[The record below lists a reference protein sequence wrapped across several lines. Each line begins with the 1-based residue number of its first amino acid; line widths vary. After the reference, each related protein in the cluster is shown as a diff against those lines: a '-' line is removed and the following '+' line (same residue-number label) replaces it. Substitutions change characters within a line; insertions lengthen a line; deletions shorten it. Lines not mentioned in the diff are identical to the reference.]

1 MKKLAALTLS
11 LFFTVG
17 TVLADSPKDSP
28 KDTPK
33 EADAQPSKSS
43 APAKSAP
50 AKSNAE
56 ISAEMEQLRQA
67 LEAQQQ
73 ELQLLKEEL
82 AKRDRQI
89 EEAREA
95 AAAANSHA
103 AEANAK
109 ASEAAATSAEVKT
122 TTSQLNASVAT
133 LAASSSAAAS
143 SSSAAASAAGSGTP
157 GANPVAATPG
167 QGDQEKGPLTIRY
180 KGVSITPGGFLAAET
195 VDRQHGMGDDIN
207 TQFNAI
213 PFGGSSLGKL
223 TELNMTARQS
233 RLSLLVTGDVG
244 TTKLTGYYENDWL
257 GTGVTSNNR
266 QSNSYVFRMRQA
278 FGRADFASGWAISGG
293 QMWSLATE
301 NQTATVNRTEWVPL
315 TIDPQYQVGFT
326 WLRQYG
332 FRVSK
337 TFDNK
342 VTFAVSAENPEATVG
357 GRGFS
362 TYTNTPATGTVTTYQ
377 NSFVYAPGAGGGLLN
392 FSDTTGYS
400 FNKTPDFI
408 AKLALDPG
416 WGHYELF
423 GIVST
428 FQNRVFP
435 CAVIGTTAG
444 NFPTPTGSKLITLSC
459 AQSTSLTPSSVGA
472 YNSST
477 TGGAIG
483 ASARVPLASKK
494 VDLGLKV
501 FYGDGTGRYGSSQLA
516 DVTLRPDGTMALIHG
531 AHWLTRLE
539 WHVTPKFDLYGYVG
553 GEYAARTAYLG
564 YQTIKVTNT
573 PAIPGCGG
581 TGEQPCSGGGTQPGY
596 PALTTTSISLNG
608 FGGYGSPY
616 SNNSGC
622 STETL
627 PGGTSAP
634 GTGGSCAGD
643 TRYIAEG
650 TLGFWHK
657 VYQGEKGRMQ
667 WGMQYSYI
675 YRNTWS
681 GSDGPT
687 GTTSI
692 SPHAVNNMV
701 FTSFR
706 YYLP

>member
-33 EADAQPSKSS
+33 EADAQPSNS
-43 APAKSAP
+43 AAAKPAP

-73 ELQLLKEEL
+73 QLQLLKEEL
-82 AKRDRQI
+82 AKRDKQI

-95 AAAANSHA
+95 AAAANSRA
-103 AEANAK
+103 AEANVK
-109 ASEAAATSAEVKT
+109 ANEAAATSAEVKS
-122 TTSQLNASVAT
+122 TTSELNASVAN
-133 LAASSSAAAS
+133 LAASSSAASSAGTAAAS
-143 SSSAAASAAGSGTP
+143 SSSASSTSSGAAPMNTSA
-157 GANPVAATPG
+157 
-167 QGDQEKGPLTIRY
+167 QGDEEKGPLTIRF
-180 KGVSITPGGFLAAET
+180 KGISITPGGFLAAET
-195 VDRQHGMGDDIN
+195 VSRQHGMADDIN
-207 TQFNAI
+207 TQFNSI
-213 PFGGSSLGKL
+213 PFSGNSAGKL
-223 TELNMTARQS
+223 QDLSMTARQS

-244 TTKLTGYYENDWL
+244 TTKLSGYYETDWL
-257 GTGVTSNNR
+257 GTGVTSNDR
-266 QSNSYVFRMRQA
+266 QSNSYVNRMRQLFA
-278 FGRADFASGWAISGG
+278 RADFASGWAITGG

-301 NQTATVNRTEWVPL
+301 NMQGTVNRTEWIPS

-326 WLRQYG
+326 WLRDYG

-337 TFDNK
+337 SFENK
-342 VTFAVSAENPEATVG
+342 VTLALSAEAPQVTVG

-362 TYTNTPATGTVTTYQ
+362 TYTNTSATGTVTTYQ
-377 NSFVYAPGAGGGLLN
+377 NSFVFAPGAGGGLLN
-392 FSDTTGYS
+392 FSDTTGYA

-428 FQNRVFP
+428 FENRVFP
-435 CAVIGTTAG
+435 CAVVGTTAK
-444 NFPTPTGSKLITLSC
+444 NFPTPTTPTELAC
-459 AQSTSLTPSSVGA
+459 AASTSLSPSTDGA
-472 YNSST
+472 YNYSA

-483 ASARVPLASKK
+483 ASARVPLVAKK
-494 VDLGLKV
+494 FDVGLKV
-501 FYGDGTGRYGSSQLA
+501 FYGDGTGRYGSSQLSDA
-516 DVTLRPDGTMALIHG
+516 TLRPDGTLALIHG
-531 AHWLTRLE
+531 AHWLGRLE
-539 WHVTPKFDLYGYVG
+539 WHVTPKFDLYYYLG
-553 GEYAARTAYLG
+553 GEYAARTAYVG

-573 PAIPGCGG
+573 PAIPGCGAV
-581 TGEQPCSGGGTQPGY
+581 GEQPCPGGGIQPGY
-596 PALTTTSISLNG
+596 PALTTTSITLDG
-608 FGGYGSPY
+608 IGGYGSPY
-616 SNNSGC
+616 ANNSGC
-622 STETL
+622 ATETL
-627 PGGTSAP
+627 PSATGTP
-634 GTGGSCAGD
+634 GTGGTCAGD
-643 TRYIAEG
+643 TRYIAES

-657 VYQGEKGRMQ
+657 VYQGEKGRVQ
-667 WGMQYSYI
+667 WGIQYSYI

-681 GSDGPT
+681 GSNGLT